1 MEEFLDSG
9 LRTTLFA
16 GVSVSADVLCPECWS
31 RLEPAPGEGR
41 LAGSFAGAK
50 DVPVVSPFH
59 TNDELLALVRFLK
72 FSGGRTAVPALGWWM
87 AAALGDYLGTSAGR
101 DSLDLVLV
109 PVPLH
114 PLREKS
120 RGYNQAALLAHEIA
134 GRLGL
139 DVDPRILRRI
149 RNTRAQ
155 STLESGAR
163 AANVEGAFGLARSDL
178 ANARNIILVDDLVT
192 TGETVLA
199 CAAALQEGSP
209 SSVAVLSA
217 GRARDDRSMP
227 PG

>member
-1 MEEFLDSG
+1 M
-9 LRTTLFA
+9 
-16 GVSVSADVLCPECWS
+16 
-31 RLEPAPGEGR
+31 
-41 LAGSFAGAK
+41 
-50 DVPVVSPFH
+50 
-59 TNDELLALVRFLK
+59 
-72 FSGGRTAVPALGWWM
+72 PALGWWM
-87 AAALGDYLGTSAGR
+87 AAALGDHLGTSAAR
-101 DSLDLVLV
+101 DSLDRVLV

-120 RGYNQAALLAHEIA
+120 RGYNQAALLAREVA

-149 RNTRAQ
+149 RNTKAQ

-163 AANVEGAFGLARSDL
+163 AANVEGAFALARSDL